1 MAGRGNTGKLT
12 DRAMMVK
19 GFLERVSL
27 GAAASLKKLAEK
39 APDSAT
45 TMEATRRLRLAAK
58 ELLERLQQAEAFNLK
73 TGDTTSL
80 SVSMRGK
87 SILILKVV
95 LRNSKSRVAN
105 LVDDLLQ
112 LPPATALAVLVVSL
126 RGTVV
131 LARLSN
137 AAAREVLQMLIHR
150 WRSTLLITATPCF
163 LILRRHRQQLLK
175 DLPASPLQLGLS
187 QACLQLASNL
197 RPFPPLF
204 WVSAA
209 STALLTLQALETVG
223 LWALT
228 NGARVRRSLVATSL
242 VVLLVAKSGQ
252 AREAL
257 RERMGQL
264 ASAEALSETW
274 SKTRSVMVDLGHA
287 LRVAVAP
294 KAVPRRVPPGGELT
308 ASPSPKHKEEEP
320 AKVDFT
326 MVKGLLPKADMEI
339 RPPVFGGSQ

>member
-1 MAGRGNTGKLT
+1 MAGRGNAGKLT

-80 SVSMRGK
+80 S
-87 SILILKVV
+87 VV

-204 WVSAA
+204 WVSAV